1 MALKAIGESDLSDAS
16 NHDADVAN
24 ETRTVTPASAKPENA
39 QKKPAKASCAEEK
52 PEKLKASCAE
62 EKPEELKASCAEEKP
77 EKLKKEQ
84 KGPKAA
90 AKTGSKVLKKP
101 SAKAAPMKKPSASSK
116 EIRTVGKNWYKRD
129 CVTGILLHYTDGT
142 KQEVLRVKPAEGVE
156 MEKMKEIAATCHYC
170 GDVKCI

>member
-52 PEKLKASCAE
+52 PEKLK
-62 EKPEELKASCAEEKP
+62 
-77 EKLKKEQ
+77 KEQ
-84 KGPKAA
+84 KRPKAA

-101 SAKAAPMKKPSASSK
+101 SAKAAPMKKPSASSSK